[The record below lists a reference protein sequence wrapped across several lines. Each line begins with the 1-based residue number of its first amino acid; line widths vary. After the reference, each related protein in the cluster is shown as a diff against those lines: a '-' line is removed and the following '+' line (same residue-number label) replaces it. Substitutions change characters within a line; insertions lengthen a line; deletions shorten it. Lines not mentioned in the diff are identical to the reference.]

1 MPQEQQ
7 RQIWIGVDVAKD
19 NFEAALV
26 PDGATR
32 SFPNNAQ
39 GAAALLEWGKTLPGF
54 SGHIA
59 MEATGI
65 YSRTLAASLHG
76 LGAHPAI
83 INPCHI
89 HAYGRSF
96 GRRNK
101 TDKIDARLITKFA
114 NERALRLWEPPDPA
128 AENLKVLL
136 EHRDS
141 AKLEQGKMN
150 NQIAALADPPKILL
164 KRQRDNE
171 TYLKNLE
178 TEIRKHER
186 KSPTLAGNAKLLRT
200 IPGIGE
206 WTARAILAC
215 TDNLKDFTR
224 RSLASYAGL
233 APCVS
238 HSGNYHGGGHI
249 PHTGPSLL
257 KKYLYMAAQANTQ
270 TRTKNPIALHYQKL
284 RANHKTGKQALCA
297 LMRKML
303 LIARA
308 LIKTQKPY
316 DSKIHGHI
324 LLTPTLVENPGIQ
337 T

>member
-1 MPQEQQ
+1 
-7 RQIWIGVDVAKD
+7 
-19 NFEAALV
+19 
-26 PDGATR
+26 
-32 SFPNNAQ
+32 
-39 GAAALLEWGKTLPGF
+39 
-54 SGHIA
+54 

-65 YSRTLAASLHG
+65 YSRTLAAILHG
-76 LGAHPAI
+76 LCAHPAI

-101 TDKIDARLITKFA
+101 TDKIDARLIIKFA
-114 NERALRLWEPPDPA
+114 NERVLRLWEPPDPA

-136 EHRDS
+136 EYRDS

-150 NQIAALADPPKILL
+150 NQIAALADPPRILL

-171 TYLKNLE
+171 DYIKKLE
-178 TEIRKHER
+178 IEICKQER
-186 KSPTLAGNAKLLRT
+186 KSLALACNTKLFRT

-224 RSLASYAGL
+224 RSIVFYAGL
-233 APCVS
+233 APCVR
-238 HSGNYHGGGHI
+238 HSGTYTGGGHI

-257 KKYLYMAAQANTQ
+257 KKYLYMAAQANTP
-270 TRTKNPIALHYQKL
+270 TRMKNPVAAHYQKL
-284 RANHKTGKQALCA
+284 RVNHKTGKQALCA

-303 LIARA
+303 FIARA
-308 LIKTQKPY
+308 LIK
-316 DSKIHGHI
+316 I
-324 LLTPTLVENPGIQ
+324 
-337 T
+337 